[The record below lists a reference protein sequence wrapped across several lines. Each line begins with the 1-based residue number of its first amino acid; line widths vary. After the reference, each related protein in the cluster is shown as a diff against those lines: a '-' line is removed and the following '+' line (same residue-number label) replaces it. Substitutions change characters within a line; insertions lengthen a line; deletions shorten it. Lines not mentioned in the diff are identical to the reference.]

1 MENRNKLS
9 GYYNSPVIVWITY
22 MYMSIVKSILSKLN
36 CVKCS
41 FVAEQCSVSHTALNV
56 FNVQS
61 MRSFH
66 FRMLNRLNLLFNQF
80 LLVKPVISA
89 QGWGEFNQ
97 TCQGHL
103 GDTCLGGVILSGLI
117 FPLSLNNS
125 EEDFPWIFVGSLILI
140 MNFYSPG
147 AKSV

>member
-1 MENRNKLS
+1 MFCCLAM
-9 GYYNSPVIVWITY
+9 V
-22 MYMSIVKSILSKLN
+22 
-36 CVKCS
+36 
-41 FVAEQCSVSHTALNV
+41 TALNA

-61 MRSFH
+61 IRYFH
-66 FRMLNRLNLLFNQF
+66 FRMLNRLNLLFNPF

-89 QGWGEFNQ
+89 QGWDEFNQ
-97 TCQGHL
+97 TCQCHL

-125 EEDFPWIFVGSLILI
+125 AEDFPWIFVGSLILI

-147 AKSV
+147 ANLFNKVWHDQTDWGEKWENCFICFLQ